1 MYFESHQ
8 TLCRWK
14 ATYTSPRLRGYGAKA
29 ATRLDSRQ
37 TPPMRIPT
45 PTFLNLDHVLSLPR
59 LLFPRVNIHI
69 YSLLYSLLWEYMHL
83 IATVVH
89 YEVLS

>member
-1 MYFESHQ
+1 
-8 TLCRWK
+8 
-14 ATYTSPRLRGYGAKA
+14 
-29 ATRLDSRQ
+29 
-37 TPPMRIPT
+37 MRIPT